1 MAKAKNAFRAMMT
14 EAQDE
19 RYDKKMSIQYAQFK
33 EDSKRD
39 KEQDKKMRV
48 KQK

>member
-14 EAQDE
+14 EAEDK
-19 RYDKKMSIQYAQFK
+19 RYDKKMGIK
-33 EDSKRD
+33 DDSKRD

>member
-14 EAQDE
+14 EEADK
-19 RYDKKMSIQYAQFK
+19 RYDKKMGIK

>member
-19 RYDKKMSIQYAQFK
+19 RYDKKMRIK
-33 EDSKRD
+33 EDSKKD